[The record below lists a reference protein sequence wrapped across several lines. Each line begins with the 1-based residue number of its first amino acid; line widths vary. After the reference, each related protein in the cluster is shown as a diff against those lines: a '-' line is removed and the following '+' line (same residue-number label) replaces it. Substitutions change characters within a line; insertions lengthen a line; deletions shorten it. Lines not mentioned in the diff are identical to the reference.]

1 LTSKKKILYL
11 YLYGD
16 GDALDPR
23 GEYKISR
30 KQVFQKGGRVN
41 TIEKALMHG
50 LFVHLHHNIDK
61 AIDFKGFEELNDR
74 VAKVWPGALSIGA
87 EKNDDAAVFQI
98 PGMEG
103 YVVAK
108 MESHCSPCVPRP
120 YDAAATGAGGAMRD
134 VVAMGGRPIFL
145 LDFIGT
151 RPLDQEVM
159 VGPCGFD
166 GICSCGECKIMTSQ
180 ERLSIMIKGVR
191 DMCAVMDVF
200 VVGGGLSTSF
210 SDIVPAVVV
219 SVIGKLITEK
229 PLTKPAKE
237 AGDKIIIIGV
247 TGNDGNDT
255 LYRAG
260 LVKEMRPAIAL
271 FKEEKTALEAAL
283 AAFGTGKIKAC
294 SDLGAAGIGAAI
306 CESAR
311 YGGLGAKVELSKAPV
326 SVEDITPQEVLICE
340 TQARYIVQVAP
351 EYAEEVSRAI
361 RSKTEN
367 TAVIGEIVS
376 DDRVVFEYNGEI
388 IATIPNNPSNETLE
402 VLRGGG

>member
-1 LTSKKKILYL
+1 M
-11 YLYGD
+11 
-16 GDALDPR
+16 
-23 GEYKISR
+23 
-30 KQVFQKGGRVN
+30 N

-61 AIDFKGFEELNDR
+61 AIDFKGFAELNR
-74 VAKVWPGALSIGA
+74 QVAKVWPGALEIGPK
-87 EKNDDAAVFQI
+87 KNDDAAVFQI
-98 PGMEG
+98 PGMKG

-108 MESHCSPCVPRP
+108 LESHCSPCVPRP

-134 VVAMGGRPIFL
+134 VVAMGGKPIFL

-151 RPLDQEVM
+151 RPLHQEVI

-166 GICSCGECKIMTSQ
+166 GRCTCGKCKVMTSQ
-180 ERLSIMIKGVR
+180 ERLNIMIKGVR

-210 SDIVPAVVV
+210 TDIVPAVVV
-219 SVIGKLITEK
+219 SVIGKLVTEK
-229 PLTKPAKE
+229 PLTKPAKK

-255 LYRAG
+255 LHRAG

-271 FKEEKTALEAAL
+271 FKEEKIAQEAAM

-311 YGGLGAKVELSKAPV
+311 YGGLGARVDLSKASV
-326 SVEDITPQEVLICE
+326 SVKGITPQEVLICE
-340 TQARYIVQVAP
+340 TQARYVVQVAP
-351 EYAEEVSRAI
+351 ESVDEVLKAI
-361 RSKTEN
+361 RAKTDN
-367 TAVIGEIVS
+367 AAVMGEITS
-376 DDRVVFEYNGEI
+376 DDKVVFEYNGET
-388 IATIPNNPSNETLE
+388 IATIPNKPSKETLE
-402 VLRGGG
+402 ALKSGK

>member
-1 LTSKKKILYL
+1 M
-11 YLYGD
+11 
-16 GDALDPR
+16 
-23 GEYKISR
+23 
-30 KQVFQKGGRVN
+30 N

-61 AIDFKGFEELNDR
+61 VIDFKSFQELNR
-74 VAKVWPGALSIGA
+74 QVGKIWPEALLIGP
-87 EKNDDAAVFQI
+87 EQNDDAAVFEI
-98 PGMEG
+98 PGIKG

-134 VVAMGGRPIFL
+134 VVAMGARPVFL

-151 RPLDQEVM
+151 RPLDQEVL
-159 VGPCGFD
+159 VGPCGFS
-166 GICSCGECKIMTSQ
+166 GKCTCGKCIVMTSQ
-180 ERLSIMIKGVR
+180 ERVNIMVKGLK
-191 DMCAVMDVF
+191 DMCEAMDVF
-200 VVGGGLSTSF
+200 IVGGGFSTSF

-219 SVIGKLITEK
+219 SVIGKLVTER
-229 PLTKPAKE
+229 PLTKPAKD

-260 LVKEMRPAIAL
+260 LVKDMRPAIAL
-271 FKEEKTALEAAL
+271 FREERIALEGAL

-311 YGGLGAKVELSKAPV
+311 YGGLGARIDLSCVPV
-326 SVEDITPQEVLICE
+326 SIPEITPQETLICE
-340 TQARYIVQVAP
+340 TQGRYVVQVAP
-351 EYAEEVSRAI
+351 ESVDEVLRAVRI
-361 RSKTEN
+361 KTDN
-367 TAVIGEIVS
+367 VAVIGEITS
-376 DDRVVFEYNGEI
+376 DDKEVFKYKGEI
-388 IATIPNNPSNETLE
+388 IAVIPNKPSKEMIEALKS
-402 VLRGGG
+402 